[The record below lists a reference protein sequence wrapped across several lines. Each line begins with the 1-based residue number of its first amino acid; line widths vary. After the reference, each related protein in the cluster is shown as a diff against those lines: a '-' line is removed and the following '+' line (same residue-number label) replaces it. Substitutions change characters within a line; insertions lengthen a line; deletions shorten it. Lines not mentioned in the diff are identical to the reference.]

1 MIRCQINQQIN
12 ELVEPH
18 KINYYDKKALFD
30 QYKKEAENGNNGNHQ
45 AMHDLATCYING
57 EGTEKNLEQ
66 GFYWHQKAVEY
77 GDKNAMNCLAF
88 HWYQKSAENGDE
100 EAQYNLASLYYNG
113 EGTEKDLEKAFYWYQ
128 KSAENG
134 NKNAIYCLAKYY
146 KDRKGIDKNL
156 EKAYWYQNSAE
167 NDDKKAQYNFAS
179 LTNCYYKGEE
189 TEKDLKKAFHW
200 YQKSTINGS
209 EEAQYNLASLYYNG
223 KGTENVLEKVFYW
236 CQKAAE
242 NGKHYAMNSLATF
255 YYNGEVTEKNL
266 EKAFYWCR
274 KAAIN
279 DNHYAIHNLATFYYN
294 GEGTE
299 RDLEKSFYWHQKA
312 VEYGD
317 EKAICCLANHYKS
330 GEGTEKDSE
339 KAFYWYQKLA
349 ENGNE
354 IAQYNLASLY
364 YNGEGTEKDLKKAF
378 YWYQK
383 SAENGNEEIQY
394 ILASLYYNGEGT
406 EKDLKKAFHWY
417 QKSAENGYHDAMVC
431 LSNCYYNGEGT
442 EKNLE
447 KTFYC
452 GEETE
457 KDLKKPSIGVKNRL
471 KMWFQKSA
479 ENGYEKAQY
488 DLATL
493 YYSGIGTEKNL
504 EKAFYWSQKLAEN
517 NNHSNA
523 MVCLANRYSK
533 GEGTEKD
540 FEKALYW
547 YEKAAK
553 NGNKTA
559 INALA
564 TTYKFGIITE
574 KNLKKA
580 LYWYQKLIE
589 TAKNDPEIEPTCVHR
604 LMINGKAKLIKPIE
618 RFIVESEDKN
628 YNKSKLLYNPSGNE
642 NIDEF
647 INYTQTYFV
656 QETSRMRFI
665 SYDRFKNKE
674 FIRGGGFSNIYKATW
689 INGPHSWNEEKED
702 FEYKD
707 PNMIVALK
715 QLNNSEKISFKE
727 LKEDLDTKD
736 FIIIMKYYKFDL
748 RNYITKNKDFYN
760 IEWSKKLKILRFI
773 AEGLNYLHSQ
783 KIIHQDLHSGNIL
796 CENEDNL
803 VISDF
808 GISKSSMESAN
819 DNERYGIIPYMAP
832 EILKGKCYTTLSDI
846 YSFGM
851 IMWEL
856 MTGSLPFED
865 RTQDN
870 GLARK
875 YVMMVFVLQKQQMH
889 LKVILN

>member
-77 GDKNAMNCLAF
+77 GDKNAMNCL
-88 HWYQKSAENGDE
+88 AENGDE

-349 ENGNE
+349 EN
-354 IAQYNLASLY
+354 
-364 YNGEGTEKDLKKAF
+364 
-378 YWYQK
+378 
-383 SAENGNEEIQY
+383 
-394 ILASLYYNGEGT
+394 
-406 EKDLKKAFHWY
+406 
-417 QKSAENGYHDAMVC
+417 
-431 LSNCYYNGEGT
+431 
-442 EKNLE
+442 
-447 KTFYC
+447 
-452 GEETE
+452 
-457 KDLKKPSIGVKNRL
+457 
-471 KMWFQKSA
+471 A

-727 LKEDLDTKD
+727 LKELAMIYVADLN
-736 FIIIMKYYKFDL
+736 
-748 RNYITKNKDFYN
+748 NYHFYN

-856 MTGSLPFED
+856 MTGYIELMKKCWDSDPDKRPNANSINETLYKILMDEISNPTEIIKPSD
-865 RTQDN
+865 ITPIDN
-870 GLARK
+870 PK
-875 YVMMVFVLQKQQMH
+875 NKQ
-889 LKVILN
+889 LGITFSSEELEPLYPIIDKVEVENPIGECYETKANEFDICCNVNFYFLT